1 MENEKCKGCPY
12 YKSYYHGFG
21 VGTIMFSHRC
31 WWTGRDPANMKDEDC
46 RLTAAPEER
55 TMAEKEAIT

>member
-21 VGTIMFSHRC
+21 VGSVMFSHRC
-31 WWTGRDPANMKDEDC
+31 WWTGRDPADMKDLECHRSTEQD
-46 RLTAAPEER
+46 
-55 TMAEKEAIT
+55 MKKEA